1 MSKPVLEIEIQ
12 TPDDTTAKVRAV
24 IDTGSFYTIVR
35 ADKVPSAA
43 SVVSR
48 KSPRVLRAA
57 VKGTQLIATGEVS
70 LVITLNGRQIDDVAL
85 VCPDLAQ
92 EMIVGAGTMQKWDI
106 SILNRN
112 GRTEVSVGRDMRDAD
127 LTEVD

>member
-1 MSKPVLEIEIQ
+1 MSKPILDIEIQ
-12 TPDDTTAKVRAV
+12 TPDDKTATVKAV
-24 IDTGSFYTIVR
+24 IDSGSFYTIIR
-35 ADKVPSAA
+35 EDKVPSAA
-43 SVVSR
+43 SIV
-48 KSPRVLRAA
+48 KKKTPRVLRAA
-57 VKGTQLIATGEVS
+57 VKGSQLVATGEVG
-70 LVITLNGRQIDDVAL
+70 LVLTLGGHQIDDVAL

-112 GRTEVSVGRDMRDAD
+112 GHTEVSVGRDMHDAD